1 MQSPLP
7 PTLMELYWMPP
18 FLMRSANNIVGCAV
32 LKALTARLHPAKMAL
47 LMVGLARA
55 GSDPKDIG
63 ALAGAAPPRNFASG
77 HVSIMS
83 MVQSST
89 NRATVAAR
97 FDLGAGA
104 GDDHHLH
111 ETKN

>member
-1 MQSPLP
+1 
-7 PTLMELYWMPP
+7 MPP
-18 FLMRSANNIVGCAV
+18 FLMRSAKDIVGCAV
-32 LKALTARLHPAKMAL
+32 LKTSTARLHPAGMAL
-47 LMVGLARA
+47 LMVDLARG
-55 GSDPKDIG
+55 GSDPKDIE

-77 HVSIMS
+77 HVSIML

-104 GDDHHLH
+104 GDDHCSH
-111 ETKN
+111 ERKN

>member
-1 MQSPLP
+1 
-7 PTLMELYWMPP
+7 MPP
-18 FLMRSANNIVGCAV
+18 FFMRFTKDIVGCAV
-32 LKALTARLHPAKMAL
+32 LKASTACLHPAGMAL

-55 GSDPKDIG
+55 GSDPEDIG

-77 HVSIMS
+77 HVSIML

-97 FDLGAGA
+97 FDLSAGA
-104 GDDHHLH
+104 GDDHCLH
-111 ETKN
+111 EKKN